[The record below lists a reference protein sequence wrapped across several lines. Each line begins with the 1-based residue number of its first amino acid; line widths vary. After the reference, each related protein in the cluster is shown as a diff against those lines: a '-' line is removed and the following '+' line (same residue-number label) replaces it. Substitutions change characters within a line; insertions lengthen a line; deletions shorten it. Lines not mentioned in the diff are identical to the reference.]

1 MNLIAAVDEK
11 WGIAKDGGLLA
22 NLPGDMKYFREKTT
36 GKIVVMGRSTL
47 ESLPGKKP
55 LPKRINVVLTRQPD
69 YEADGAIIVHD
80 MEELMYEV
88 NKYVPDEVMI
98 MGGASVY
105 NELVEQCDTLY
116 ITKIYHDFDA
126 DKRIKNIDEM
136 KQFKVAWKSEMME
149 ENGYSYQF
157 FEYKRK
163 RVK

>member
-1 MNLIAAVDEK
+1 MNLITAVDEK
-11 WGIAKDGGLLA
+11 WGIGKDGGLLA

-55 LPKRINVVLTRQPD
+55 LPKRINVVLTRQED
-69 YEADGAIIVHD
+69 YKAEGAIIVHD

-105 NELVEQCDTLY
+105 NELMEQCDTLY

-126 DKRIKNIDEM
+126 DKHIRNVDEM
-136 KQFKVAWKSEMME
+136 KQFKVVWKSEMME
-149 ENGYSYQF
+149 ENGYKYQF